1 MKLAV
6 SEMKNAI
13 YGMNDRTDSSHT
25 KKNSEHEGK
34 KLLRIKKVGK
44 TFF

>member
-13 YGMNDRTDSSHT
+13 YGMNDRTDSSQ
-25 KKNSEHEGK
+25 KKKKIVNVRERNYSE
-34 KLLRIKKVGK
+34 
-44 TFF
+44 

>member
-13 YGMNDRTDSSHT
+13 YGMNDRTNISHT
-25 KKNSEHEGK
+25 KKLVNGRKRNYSE
-34 KLLRIKKVGK
+34 
-44 TFF
+44 

>member
-13 YGMNDRTDSSHT
+13 YRMNDRTDSSH
-25 KKNSEHEGK
+25 KKNSEREGK
-34 KLLRIKKVGK
+34 KLLRIKTVGK